1 MSLKDRISSPLE
13 AGISILDAHNLP
25 PHIMPALEWASSRLA
40 RKSLH
45 VTVVV
50 ARRDYQLPS
59 VVPPLGSPGLP
70 TPTTPM
76 SPGLRFHFSSGP
88 VSALKQLVRS
98 GSYNGPTP
106 MRSTEFSRNGMAS
119 PKQTTANSDMSNP
132 RMRWPMSPATP
143 LSPPPMTPCTASTT
157 TTDTM
162 SSMMS
167 SAAFG
172 MRLVHAGGLPP
183 KTERALRSVIEK
195 AEKKFRVGP
204 EWLSPSASP
213 PACGLTNQLVHRS
226 IIQNE
231 VLFSSE
237 GLTLLSLDRL
247 YSLKSALSSYSKTKS
262 PLRLE
267 DAVDELRRIILA
279 NNGAKVTRSD
289 ILRSYDW
296 LSVSHSAIAAL
307 DRMYRRAYGGPEQL
321 GGISGMT
328 NFFDP
333 VVKSG
338 SFFDLDD
345 SDDSD
350 DSDDEVETEMVRTSP
365 PIPEM
370 TQIPMPEMIQIYPP
384 TPTKKL
390 PDTPSPKPPLL
401 KLQTNFEPKLIG
413 PEPKAIPKKEVEE
426 DGDRT
431 ARPTDRLLFTMHSW
445 TGNGGTIDQVLSG
458 PVLLSPSIMSPDLLS
473 PDQSGLGPTTPN
485 GYDDISPTTR
495 GEWGFLMVDDAF
507 QGGRT
512 VAVETC

>member
-1 MSLKDRISSPLE
+1 MALKDRISSPLE
-13 AGISILDAHNLP
+13 AGISILDAHHLP
-25 PHIMPALEWASSRLA
+25 PNVLPALEWTSSRLA

-45 VTVVV
+45 ITLVV

-59 VVPPLGSPGLP
+59 VVPPLGSPGLH
-70 TPTTPM
+70 TPTTPL
-76 SPGLRFHFSSGP
+76 SPGLRFHFSGGP

-106 MRSTEFSRNGMAS
+106 MRSMDFLRNGLAS
-119 PKQTTANSDMSNP
+119 PEQPTIASETSSP
-132 RMRWPMSPATP
+132 RMKWPLSPTTP

-167 SAAFG
+167 SATFG
-172 MRLVHAGGLPP
+172 MRLIHAVGLPP
-183 KTERALRSVIEK
+183 KAERALQSALGK
-195 AEKKFRVGP
+195 AGRKFRVGP
-204 EWLSPSASP
+204 EWLSPAARP
-213 PACGLTNQLVHRS
+213 QAVGLTNHLVNS
-226 IIQNE
+226 SVIQNE

-237 GLTLLSLDRL
+237 GLTLVSLDRL
-247 YSLKSALSSYSKTKS
+247 YSLKSALSSYSKTRS

-296 LSVSHSAIAAL
+296 LSVSHSALVAL
-307 DRMYRRAYGGPEQL
+307 DRMYRRAYGGPEQF
-321 GGISGMT
+321 GGISGMPS
-328 NFFDP
+328 FFDP
-333 VVKSG
+333 FVKPCS
-338 SFFDLDD
+338 SFDLDD

-350 DSDDEVETEMVRTSP
+350 DSDASDDEVEAEMIVISSPIAEKSP
-365 PIPEM
+365 P
-370 TQIPMPEMIQIYPP
+370 
-384 TPTKKL
+384 KK
-390 PDTPSPKPPLL
+390 PSPKPLL
-401 KLQTNFEPKLIG
+401 PKLQTNFEPKMIR
-413 PEPKAIPKKEVEE
+413 PEPRAIPKKAGAEEE

-431 ARPTDRLLFTMHSW
+431 ARPTDQLLFTMHAW
-445 TGNGGTIDQVLSG
+445 GGHGGTIDHVLNTPIISAG
-458 PVLLSPSIMSPDLLS
+458 IMSPGLLSPN
-473 PDQSGLGPTTPN
+473 QAAGLGPTTPN

>member
-13 AGISILDAHNLP
+13 AGISILDAHHLP
-25 PHIMPALEWASSRLA
+25 PNVLPALEWTSSRLA

-45 VTVVV
+45 LTLVV

-59 VVPPLGSPGLP
+59 VVPPQGSPGLS
-70 TPTTPM
+70 TPTTPSCP
-76 SPGLRFHFSSGP
+76 SPRFQFSAGP
-88 VSALKQLVRS
+88 VSVLKQLVRS

-106 MRSTEFSRNGMAS
+106 MRSMEYSRNGMAS
-119 PKQTTANSDMSNP
+119 PRQTSSEMSSP
-132 RMRWPMSPATP
+132 RMRWPMSPTTP

-167 SAAFG
+167 ANTFG
-172 MRLVHAGGLPP
+172 MRLIHAGGLPP
-183 KTERALRSVIEK
+183 KTERALQSTLEK

-204 EWLSPSASP
+204 EWLSSAASP
-213 PACGLTNQLVHRS
+213 TACGLTNQLIHSS

-231 VLFSSE
+231 VLFSSD

-296 LSVSHSAIAAL
+296 LSVSHSALVAL
-307 DRMYRRAYGGPEQL
+307 DRMYRRAYGGPEQF
-321 GGISGMT
+321 GGIAGMT
-328 NFFDP
+328 SFFDP
-333 VVKSG
+333 VVKPSS
-338 SFFDLDD
+338 SFELDD

-350 DSDDEVETEMVRTSP
+350 FSDDEVEK
-365 PIPEM
+365 
-370 TQIPMPEMIQIYPP
+370 EMIEISLP
-384 TPTKKL
+384 KKEKSMPL
-390 PDTPSPKPPLL
+390 TPSPRPTLPKI
-401 KLQTNFEPKLIG
+401 QTSFVPNLIR
-413 PEPKAIPKKEVEE
+413 PEPKAIPKKEEVVEVVEEE

-431 ARPTDRLLFTMHSW
+431 ARPTDRMLFMMHPW
-445 TGNGGTIDQVLSG
+445 GGNGGTIDQVLSG
-458 PVLLSPSIMSPDLLS
+458 PLLSPGVMSPDLLS
-473 PDQSGLGPTTPN
+473 PAQSTALGPTTPN

-507 QGGRT
+507 QSGRT
-512 VAVETC
+512 VAVTTC